1 MVRGAFGNDALKYST
16 ICKWYSAYKRGR
28 ETLRGMRFESIDE
41 LRLAVRRRLT
51 ELELEINGFQHVFR
65 EWIRRHRQVITSGG
79 RYFKQE
85 E

>member
-1 MVRGAFGNDALKYST
+1 
-16 ICKWYSAYKRGR
+16 
-28 ETLRGMRFESIDE
+28 MRFESIDE

-51 ELELEINGFQHVFR
+51 ELEQEINGFQHVFR
-65 EWIRRHRQVITSGG
+65 EWIRRHRQVIASGG